1 MLRELSARHRS
12 WPLAA
17 PFRISRGVKHSAEA
31 VVVEIREGGCRGRAE
46 SVPYARYGET
56 IESVLDEIECARRA
70 IVDGAS
76 RAQLAELLPA
86 GAARNA
92 VDCALWDLEA
102 QLAGSS
108 VWSLLRLAPPQV
120 LTTALTV
127 SLDTPERMGEAAARI
142 ASARLVKVKVDA
154 SAPAAQIAAVR
165 RAAPHSRLIVDPN
178 ESWSI
183 DLLRDMQ
190 PTLAA
195 LDVAL
200 VEQPLP
206 SADDAALEGFESAV
220 PICADESCH
229 VAADLPRLQG
239 RYQAINIKLDKTGGL
254 TEALALR
261 TEARARGF
269 RIMVGCMIC
278 SSLAVAPAFLV
289 ARGAEFVDLDGPL
302 WLQADHGGGV
312 RSRNGALQ
320 PAAPGFWGQAGGMV
334 EEGEAAGAR

>member
-1 MLRELSARHRS
+1 MLRELSASHRS

-17 PFRISRGVKHSAEA
+17 PFRISRGVKHSAEV
-31 VVVEIREGGCRGRAE
+31 VVVEIGEGDCRGRGE

-56 IESVLDEIECARRA
+56 IESVLDEVECVRQA
-70 IVDGAS
+70 IAGGAS

-102 QLAGSS
+102 QRAGSS
-108 VWSLLRLAPPQV
+108 VWSELRLAPPQV

-127 SLDTPERMGEAAARI
+127 SLDTPERMGQAAARI
-142 ASARLVKVKVDA
+142 ASARLIKVKVDA
-154 SAPAAQIAAVR
+154 SAPAAQIGAVR
-165 RAAPHSRLIVDPN
+165 CAAPTARLIVDPN
-178 ESWSI
+178 ESWNI
-183 DLLRDMQ
+183 DLLRDLQ
-190 PTLAA
+190 PALVA

-206 SADDAALEGFESAV
+206 AADDDALEGFASAV

-261 TEARARGF
+261 AAARASGF

-278 SSLAVAPAFLV
+278 SSLGIAPAFLV

-302 WLQADHGGGV
+302 WLKADHAGGV
-312 RSRNGALQ
+312 RARDGALQ
-320 PAAPGFWGQAGGMV
+320 PVAPGFWGQAGGAIGGDAV
-334 EEGEAAGAR
+334 ASAR

>member
-17 PFRISRGVKHSAEA
+17 PFRISRGVKHSAET
-31 VVVEIREGGCRGRAE
+31 VVVEIRQDGCRGRGE

-56 IESVLDEIECARRA
+56 VESVLHQIECARLA
-70 IVDGAS
+70 IAGGVT
-76 RAQLAELLPA
+76 RTQLAELLPA

-92 VDCALWDLEA
+92 LDCALWDLQA

-108 VWSLLRLAPPQV
+108 VWSLLQVAPPQV

-154 SAPAAQIAAVR
+154 SAPAAQIQAVR
-165 RAAPHSRLIVDPN
+165 RAAPDARLIVDPN
-178 ESWSI
+178 ESWDI
-183 DLLRDMQ
+183 GLLREMQ
-190 PTLAA
+190 PVLAA

-206 SADDAALEGFESAV
+206 ATDDDALQGFESVA

-229 VAADLPRLQG
+229 VAADLPRLRG
-239 RYQAINIKLDKTGGL
+239 RYQAVNIKLDKTGGL

-261 TEARARGF
+261 AAAHADGF

-289 ARGAEFVDLDGPL
+289 ARDAEFVDLDGPL
-302 WLQADHGGGV
+302 WLKADHDGGV
-312 RSRNGALQ
+312 RSHNGALQ
-320 PAAPGFWGQAGGMV
+320 PAAAGFWGQADGTIR
-334 EEGEAAGAR
+334 EDAAASAR

>member
-12 WPLAA
+12 WPLAT

-56 IESVLDEIECARRA
+56 IESVLQQIEGARQA
-70 IVDGAS
+70 IAEGAS

-127 SLDTPERMGEAAARI
+127 SLDTPERMGQAAARI
-142 ASARLVKVKVDA
+142 ATARLVKVKVDA
-154 SAPAAQIAAVR
+154 GNPAAQIGAVR
-165 RAAPHSRLIVDPN
+165 CAAPTARLIVDPN
-178 ESWSI
+178 ESWNI

-190 PTLAA
+190 PALSA

-206 SADDAALEGFESAV
+206 AAEDEALEGFESAV

-239 RYQAINIKLDKTGGL
+239 RYQAVNIKLDKTGGL

-261 TEARARGF
+261 TAARASGF

-302 WLQADHGGGV
+302 WLKADHGDGV
-312 RSRNGALQ
+312 RSHNGALR
-320 PAAPGFWGQAGGMV
+320 PAAAGFWGQADGAIR
-334 EEGEAAGAR
+334 EGVAAGAQ

>member
-12 WPLAA
+12 WALAA
-17 PFRISRGVKHSAEA
+17 PFRISRGVKYSAE
-31 VVVEIREGGCRGRAE
+31 VVEIEIGEGDCRGRAE

-56 IESVLDEIECARRA
+56 IESVLDQIESARQA
-70 IVDGAS
+70 IADGAS

-92 VDCALWDLEA
+92 LDCALWDLEA
-102 QLAGSS
+102 QRAGTS
-108 VWSLLRLAPPQV
+108 VWSTLRLAPPQV

-154 SAPAAQIAAVR
+154 SAPAAQIEAVR
-165 RAAPHSRLIVDPN
+165 RAAPDARLIVDPN
-178 ESWSI
+178 ESWNI
-183 DLLRDMQ
+183 ALLRDMQ
-190 PTLAA
+190 PALAA
-195 LDVAL
+195 LRVAL

-206 SADDAALEGFESAV
+206 AADDDALEGFASAV

-239 RYQAINIKLDKTGGL
+239 RYQAVNIKLDKTGGL

-261 TEARARGF
+261 TAARAGGF

-278 SSLAVAPAFLV
+278 SSLGIAPAFLV

-302 WLQADHGGGV
+302 WLQADHADGV
-312 RSRNGALQ
+312 RSRNGALH
-320 PAAPGFWGQAGGMV
+320 PPAPGFWG
-334 EEGEAAGAR
+334 EGRDANTGNAVASAR

>member
-1 MLRELSARHRS
+1 MLRQLSARHLS

-17 PFRISRGVKHSAEA
+17 PFRISRGVKYSAE
-31 VVVEIREGGCRGRAE
+31 VVEVEIGEGDCRGRAE
-46 SVPYARYGET
+46 SVPYTRYGET
-56 IESVLDEIECARRA
+56 IESVLDQIESARRA
-70 IVDGAS
+70 IADGAS

-92 VDCALWDLEA
+92 LDCALWDLEA
-102 QLAGSS
+102 QRAGAS
-108 VWSLLRLAPPQV
+108 VWSALRLAPPQV

-127 SLDTPERMGEAAARI
+127 SLDTPERMGVAAARI

-154 SAPAAQIAAVR
+154 SVPAAQIEAVR
-165 RAAPHSRLIVDPN
+165 RAAPDARLIVDPN
-178 ESWSI
+178 ESWNLA
-183 DLLRDMQ
+183 LLRDMQ
-190 PTLAA
+190 PALAA
-195 LDVAL
+195 LRVAL

-206 SADDAALEGFESAV
+206 AADDDALDGFESAV

-239 RYQAINIKLDKTGGL
+239 RYQAVNIKLDKTGGL

-261 TEARARGF
+261 AAARAGGF

-278 SSLAVAPAFLV
+278 SSLGIAPAFLV

-302 WLQADHGGGV
+302 WLQADHADGV
-312 RSRNGALQ
+312 RSHNGALH
-320 PAAPGFWGQAGGMV
+320 PPAPGFWG
-334 EEGEAAGAR
+334 EGRDAIPGDAVASAR

>member
-17 PFRISRGVKHSAEA
+17 PFRISRGVKHSAEV
-31 VVVEIREGGCRGRAE
+31 VVVEIREGDACGSGE

-56 IESVLDEIECARRA
+56 VESVLQQIESVRPALAQ
-70 IVDGAS
+70 GAS
-76 RAQLAELLPA
+76 RAQLAGLLPA

-92 VDCALWDLEA
+92 VDAALWDLDA
-102 QLAGSS
+102 QLAGTS

-127 SLDTPERMGEAAARI
+127 GLDTPERMGQAAARI
-142 ASARLVKVKVDA
+142 ASARLLKAKVDA
-154 SAPAAQIAAVR
+154 SAPVAQIEAVR
-165 RAAPHSRLIVDPN
+165 RAAPAARLIVDPN
-178 ESWSI
+178 ESWNI
-183 DLLRDMQ
+183 DLLRELQ
-190 PTLAA
+190 PALAEF
-195 LDVAL
+195 DVAL

-206 SADDAALEGFESAV
+206 AAEDEALDGFEPAV

-239 RYQAINIKLDKTGGL
+239 RYQAVNIKLDKTGGL

-261 TEARARGF
+261 AAARASGF
-269 RIMVGCMIC
+269 RIMVGCMVC
-278 SSLAVAPAFLV
+278 SSLGVAPAFLV

-302 WLQADHGGGV
+302 WLKADHAGGV

-320 PAAPGFWGQAGGMV
+320 PASPGFWGQAESAIGGD
-334 EEGEAAGAR
+334 AAIGAR

>member
-254 TEALALR
+254 TEALVLR

-320 PAAPGFWGQAGGMV
+320 PAAPGFWGQAVGMV
-334 EEGEAAGAR
+334 DEGASAGAR